1 MSLTLS
7 IVTPSYNQAPLLENT
22 MLSVLGDGQVPVEYV
37 VIDGGSTDAS
47 TAVIRKYEDRL
58 AYWCS
63 EKDEGQYDAINKG
76 FSHTTGDILGWLNS
90 SDVYLPWTVP
100 TVLEI
105 FDRFP
110 EVDWITTLHKLCINE
125 DGTYRSTQKVAGFSA
140 NAFVQGM
147 HGSSHSTNFIQ
158 QETCFWRR
166 SLWEKIGSCIK
177 PDYAYAG
184 DFHLWSEFFQHAP
197 LTGVAVPLAAFRFHG
212 VQKSR
217 EERYMQEVD
226 AVLAPMK
233 QQVPE
238 APHFTTL
245 QTLALCH
252 NLPDDEESAADARG
266 DWRLLVSPTDEAIFR
281 ERDDEDLLGEKEAV
295 IAELARAC
303 EDRLQIIERLRHQAN
318 LGFQL
323 KATLRRLLRR
333 FTPGRA

>member
-1 MSLTLS
+1 MPPTLS
-7 IVTPSYNQAPLLENT
+7 IVTPSFNQAPLLEKT
-22 MLSVLGDGQVPVEYV
+22 MLSVLGDGSYPVEYV
-37 VIDGGSTDAS
+37 VIDGGSTDNS
-47 TAVIRKYEDRL
+47 TEIIRRYEDRL

-63 EKDEGQYDAINKG
+63 EKDEGQYDAVNKG

-140 NAFVQGM
+140 NAFAQGM

-166 SLWEKIGSCIK
+166 SLWEKVGSKIK
-177 PDYAYAG
+177 GDYKFAG

-212 VQKSR
+212 VQRSR
-217 EERYMQEVD
+217 EEKYMHEVD
-226 AVLAPMK
+226 HVLEGMK
-233 QQVPE
+233 QVGERPS
-238 APHFTTL
+238 HFEKL

-252 NLPDDEESAADARG
+252 NLPEDADVGETRG
-266 DWRLLVSPTDEAIFR
+266 DWRLLVSPNDDAIFK
-281 ERDDEDLLGEKEAV
+281 ERDEEDLLGEKEAV
-295 IAELARAC
+295 IAELAKAC
-303 EDRLQIIERLRHQAN
+303 EDRLELIESLRQQTN
-318 LGFQL
+318 LRYQL
-323 KATLRRLLRR
+323 KSTLRRLFRR
-333 FTPGRA
+333 